1 MKEDKPRSQQTILSI
16 QYLRFAAAL
25 LVVCYHSWA
34 LVKQAGRGDL
44 GNSFELGTAGV
55 DIFFAIS
62 GFIMT
67 VITSRGPQSPAQFMI
82 NRVLRI
88 GPTYWLM
95 TVVIAVL
102 LLAMPSA
109 FIMSRWSL
117 GSLIASL
124 AFIPYPHATLSGV
137 EPLLTVGWTLNYE
150 MFFYCI
156 IALSIFVS
164 YRFRM
169 EISCAIL
176 LALVIT
182 GWALQTDDIYG
193 KFYTSPLLLEFVFGV
208 IVGKL
213 YLRDLIL
220 APRVAAVMLA
230 LAIPCCLA
238 PAFFPSWHPGSY
250 RVFELGLPSVGLL
263 YLVVSADKVLP
274 ESRILHMLGDA
285 SYSIYLTHPF
295 VLTAVRLGYQKLKL
309 STWASDALLIGSAVL
324 FSVAVGVAFYWMIEK
339 PLMHWVST
347 VRKNWRSRRV
357 VLGTHSD
364 LIGQQAWIP
373 NAARSVPE

>member
-1 MKEDKPRSQQTILSI
+1 MKEVKPYNQRTILSI
-16 QYLRFAAAL
+16 QYLRFAAAF
-25 LVVCYHSWA
+25 LVVCYHSWP
-34 LVKQAGRGDL
+34 LGSQAGRGDL
-44 GNSFELGTAGV
+44 GDSFVIGAAGV

-67 VITSRGPQSPAQFMI
+67 VITSRGPRSPAQFMI
-82 NRVLRI
+82 NRVIRI

-95 TVVIAVL
+95 TGVIAVL

-124 AFIPYPHATLSGV
+124 AFIPYPHPTLSGAQ
-137 EPLLTVGWTLNYE
+137 PLLTVGWTLNYE
-150 MFFYCI
+150 MFFYCV

-182 GWALQTDDIYG
+182 GWVIQTDDIYG
-193 KFYTSPLLLEFVFGV
+193 KFYTSPLLLEFVFGM
-208 IVGKL
+208 IVGKF

-220 APRVAAVMLA
+220 SPKVAPLLLV

-238 PAFFPSWHPGSY
+238 PALFPSWHPSSY
-250 RVFELGLPSVGLL
+250 RVFELGLPSAGLL

-274 ESRILHMLGDA
+274 ESRLLCLLGDA

-309 STWASDALLIGSAVL
+309 ATWTSDALLIGSGAIL
-324 FSVAVGVAFYWMIEK
+324 SVGAGIAFYWMVEK
-339 PLMHWVST
+339 PLIHWVSAIG
-347 VRKNWRSRRV
+347 KNWRPRRA
-357 VLGTHSD
+357 VLVTRSD
-364 LIGQQAWIP
+364 LIGQQA
-373 NAARSVPE
+373 